1 METGNRKAAGLA
13 NAFSSRLNEEI
24 RVWMTRRGENLR
36 TLESA
41 TGISR
46 SRLSRTVNRDEAPIN
61 TNELDLICKALD
73 ISPSEIIRIA
83 EQAILVSSRPDTTGT
98 DQSYWVK
105 AAKNDPRN
113 TRHPDFEEG
122 VEYYE

>member
-36 TLESA
+36 TLEAA

-61 TNELDLICKALD
+61 TNELDLICKALG
-73 ISPSEIIRIA
+73 ISPSEIIGIA
-83 EQAILVSSRPDTTGT
+83 ERAVLAQQEQAEASRPDRQNTFAL
-98 DQSYWVK
+98 
-105 AAKNDPRN
+105 AANPER
-113 TRHPDFEEG
+113 RPEEDAQ
-122 VEYYE
+122 EADYF

>member
-1 METGNRKAAGLA
+1 METGNRKATGLA

-36 TLESA
+36 TLEAA

-73 ISPSEIIRIA
+73 ISPSEIIGIA
-83 EQAILVSSRPDTTGT
+83 ERAVLAQHAAAEASRPDR
-98 DQSYWVK
+98 QNAFAL
-105 AAKNDPRN
+105 AANPER
-113 TRHPDFEEG
+113 RPEEDAQ
-122 VEYYE
+122 EADYF